1 MSDTRT
7 ALQNAL
13 KEAMVAKD
21 ALRRDVIRMVQSA
34 IKQVEIDER
43 KELNEDDVMKIV
55 QGEIKKRREAI
66 SEAEKASRA
75 EMAEEE
81 RSKLVILEAF
91 LPQQL
96 TRAEVEAFAREAI
109 AQTGATNAKDMGKV
123 MGALMP
129 KVKNKADGQVVNQV
143 VRDLLS

>member
-1 MSDTRT
+1 MSETRT
-7 ALQNAL
+7 ALQTAL

-34 IKQVEIDER
+34 IKQVEVDER
-43 KELNEDDVMKIV
+43 RELNEDDVMKIV

-81 RSKLVILEAF
+81 RGKLVILEAF

-96 TRAEVEAFAREAI
+96 TRDEVEAFAREAI

>member
-1 MSDTRT
+1 MSETRN
-7 ALQNAL
+7 ALQTAL
-13 KEAMVAKD
+13 KEAMVNKD

-34 IKQVEIDER
+34 LKQVEIDER
-43 KELNEDDVMKIV
+43 RDLNEEDVMKIL

-75 EMAEEE
+75 DMAEDE
-81 RSKLVILEAF
+81 RGKLVILEAF

-96 TRAEVEAFAREAI
+96 TRDEVEAFAREAI
-109 AQTGATNAKDMGKV
+109 AQTGATSAKDMGKV